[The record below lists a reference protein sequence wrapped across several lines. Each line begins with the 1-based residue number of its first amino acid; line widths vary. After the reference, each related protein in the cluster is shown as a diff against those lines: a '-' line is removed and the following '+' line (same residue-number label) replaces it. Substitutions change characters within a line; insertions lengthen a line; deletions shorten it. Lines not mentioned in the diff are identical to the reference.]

1 MRCEEIQ
8 NRLSAYLE
16 DEIEPAGRRAIEEH
30 LSDCGRCRHE
40 LEMLRRTISALASLE
55 QIDVPYRL
63 TASIEGGVQARGTT
77 WLQRLTSR
85 LFFPLHIKLPLEAM
99 ALILVALGAV
109 YIYRSAP
116 GLAQAPRPPAAT
128 EGVFR
133 GTGAGQVAGARRDV
147 DETSVLRQS
156 AAKSE
161 VGLDDQAEQEAFKA
175 AESPA
180 GEEKNIAVH
189 QFGLMRKEA
198 PSAADVATP
207 LWEITLK
214 TENPAEAT
222 SRIGEIAES
231 LGGKLVEVR
240 DQERLILTVPTRAY
254 PKFLAALKELGTL
267 VDIPGE
273 AGAATR
279 PTPQET
285 LTLQLR
291 LVR

>member
-1 MRCEEIQ
+1 MRCEEIL
-8 NRLSAYLE
+8 NHLSAHLE
-16 DEIEPAGRRAIEEH
+16 DEIEPTQRRAIQEH

-40 LEMLRRTISALASLE
+40 LELLRRTVSALKSLE
-55 QIDVPYRL
+55 QVEVPHRL
-63 TASIEGGVQARGTT
+63 TASIEAGVEARGTT
-77 WLQRLTSR
+77 WLQRLASR

-116 GLAQAPRPPAAT
+116 ELAEAPRAPAVS
-128 EGVFR
+128 ERVVR
-133 GTGAGQVAGARRDV
+133 GRGAGQVAGARQDV
-147 DETSVLRQS
+147 DKTSVLRQS
-156 AAKSE
+156 TSKTE
-161 VGLDDQAEQEAFKA
+161 VGLDDQAEQEALKA
-175 AESPA
+175 AEPPA
-180 GEEKNIAVH
+180 REEKNIAVH

-207 LWEITLK
+207 VWEITLK
-214 TENPAEAT
+214 TENPSEVA

-231 LGGKLVEVR
+231 LGGKLVQVR
-240 DQERLILTVPTRAY
+240 DQERLILTVPTHAY
-254 PKFLAALKELGTL
+254 PKFLAALKELGTP

-285 LTLQLR
+285 LTLHLR